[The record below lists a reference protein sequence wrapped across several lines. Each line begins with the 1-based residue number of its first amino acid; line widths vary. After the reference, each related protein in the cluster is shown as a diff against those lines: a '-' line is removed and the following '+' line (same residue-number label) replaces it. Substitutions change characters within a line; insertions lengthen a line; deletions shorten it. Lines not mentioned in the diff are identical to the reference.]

1 MNEQTPH
8 QLYDAAFGQ
17 SAKAVA
23 PAEPADPLKVLAD
36 LNRKRAE
43 KGLPPVS
50 QLFGKVLTHLPNA

>member
-1 MNEQTPH
+1 
-8 QLYDAAFGQ
+8 LYDAAFGQ

-43 KGLPPVS
+43 KGLSPVS